1 MKMNESLDG
10 IYCGRRIHQTEKS
23 IIVDQTKAANSVENV
38 QFNTTGLLTP
48 EEKTSYKGVL
58 GQILWLACQTRPDLA
73 VQVSLLARKGQSP
86 TAQDAKELNKLAKL
100 ARETSGRQLVYP
112 RGIIDLATATLVTW
126 ADSSFANIDDV
137 HSQFGLLIVATHNP
151 EAVVAGN
158 FSQCIVLGWNSGKC
172 RRVVR
177 STLAAEGYATTEGI
191 ESTWWHRYLMVEM
204 QQPEIGLKAVETEAS
219 KVHSLVLSDSDS
231 IVKTAHTDRSTSKQA
246 DKIFKITIAML
257 REAIEKGQGVS
268 LRWVPTWSMVADPLT
283 KLMEAGALLSLMAAT
298 KHTFKRPPP
307 KKASDVLA
315 VLAALPAL
323 CAGSRATETISLTVS
338 AEEAEQ
344 TWPIFEIMIMV
355 FVCLIA
361 FLIGRFS
368 RPSRP
373 REKAAQ
379 QSCRQKVAMKTA
391 APPPQSSAT
400 ESSDDEPST
409 PPPQP
414 EPPRPPRPPAPPTR
428 MTAATPPTRTTAAQ
442 PPTKT
447 TRTVATQSQTTYS
460 AVRGVCHPRFEVT
473 RHEGLTIESWQ
484 PRRWTGN

>member
-1 MKMNESLDG
+1 
-10 IYCGRRIHQTEKS
+10 
-23 IIVDQTKAANSVENV
+23 
-38 QFNTTGLLTP
+38 
-48 EEKTSYKGVL
+48 
-58 GQILWLACQTRPDLA
+58 
-73 VQVSLLARKGQSP
+73 
-86 TAQDAKELNKLAKL
+86 
-100 ARETSGRQLVYP
+100 
-112 RGIIDLATATLVTW
+112 
-126 ADSSFANIDDV
+126 
-137 HSQFGLLIVATHNP
+137 
-151 EAVVAGN
+151 
-158 FSQCIVLGWNSGKC
+158 
-172 RRVVR
+172 
-177 STLAAEGYATTEGI
+177 
-191 ESTWWHRYLMVEM
+191 MVEM
-204 QQPEIGLKAVETEAS
+204 QQPEIGLKAVEIEAS

-231 IVKTAHTDRSTSKQA
+231 IVKTAHTDRNTSKQA
-246 DKIFKITIAML
+246 DTIFKITIAML
-257 REAIEKGQGVS
+257 REAIEKGQCVS

-355 FVCLIA
+355 FVCLMA

-379 QSCRQKVAMKTA
+379 QSRRQKVAMKTA